1 MATKSKAIADMRTR
15 LQRTTAPTLSLT
27 PSTSRKILAFTTK
40 ASKQVAMLSD
50 MMAAYRIAERH
61 AALCAASKK
70 PEDAAERSAM
80 RKDVA
85 ALLHALNGHMQTHIH
100 RVSNTL
106 SDLAAQIADA
116 TEDRAK
122 RASSGRGAPNP

>member
-1 MATKSKAIADMRTR
+1 MATKTNAIASMRTR
-15 LQRTTAPTLSLT
+15 LRRTTAPTLSLP
-27 PSTSRKILAFTTK
+27 PSTSRKILAFTAK

-50 MMAAYRIAERH
+50 IMVAYRIAERH

-70 PEDAAERSAM
+70 PDDAAQTVT

-85 ALLHALNGHMQTHIH
+85 ALLHALNGQMQTHIH

-106 SDLAAQIADA
+106 SDLAAQVADA
-116 TEDRAK
+116 TEDPAK
-122 RASSGRGAPNP
+122 RASSGPGGPNP

>member
-1 MATKSKAIADMRTR
+1 MATKTNAIASMRTR
-15 LQRTTAPTLSLT
+15 LRRTTAPTVLSLP
-27 PSTSRKILAFTTK
+27 PSTSRKILESTDK

-50 MMAAYRIAERH
+50 MMVAYRVAERH

-70 PEDAAERSAM
+70 PEDAAQTVT

-85 ALLHALNGHMQTHIH
+85 TLLQALNGQMQTHIQ

-106 SDLAAQIADA
+106 SALAAQVADA
-116 TEDRAK
+116 TQDAAR
-122 RASSGRGAPNP
+122 RASSGPGGPNP

>member
-1 MATKSKAIADMRTR
+1 MATKTNAIASMRAQLR
-15 LQRTTAPTLSLT
+15 RTAASTLSLT
-27 PSTSRKILAFTTK
+27 PSTRRKILAFTAK

-70 PEDAAERSAM
+70 PEDVARSVT

-85 ALLHALNGHMQTHIH
+85 ALLHALNGQMQTHINQ
-100 RVSNTL
+100 VSNTL
-106 SDLAAQIADA
+106 SDLAVQVADA
-116 TEDRAK
+116 TKDPAK
-122 RASSGRGAPNP
+122 RASSGPGGPNP

>member
-1 MATKSKAIADMRTR
+1 MATKTNATASMRTR
-15 LQRTTAPTLSLT
+15 PRRTAPSTLSLT
-27 PSTSRKILAFTTK
+27 PSTSRKILAFTAK

-50 MMAAYRIAERH
+50 MMVAYRIAERH

-70 PEDAAERSAM
+70 PEDAAQTIT

-85 ALLHALNGHMQTHIH
+85 VLLHALNGQMQTHIH

-106 SDLAAQIADA
+106 SDLAAQVADA
-116 TEDRAK
+116 TEDPAT
-122 RASSGRGAPNP
+122 RASSGPGGPNP